1 MKKIVIVA
9 ILSVFMLNLS
19 SCKKEKKET
28 VEKSKK
34 VEKYV
39 IDGTT
44 TVVHWIGYKTTD
56 KIPVKGSF
64 KQVEISN
71 VTPAENPVEV
81 VKNVKFSIPVN
92 SIFSNDSIR
101 DYKLTNFLFGKMKN
115 TSHIK
120 GEVSLGDNG
129 KGEAAITMNGFTKNV
144 PLSYEVHGDDIK
156 INAKIELNN
165 WQAQVAVAALNEV
178 CSEKH
183 KAADGKSVTWS
194 EVDIM
199 VELKTILQK

>member
-1 MKKIVIVA
+1 MSKTLIVA
-9 ILSVFMLNLS
+9 LLSIFILNLS
-19 SCKKEKKET
+19 SCSKEKKGT
-28 VEKSKK
+28 VENKK
-34 VEKYV
+34 NIDKYV
-39 IDGTT
+39 IDIKN
-44 TVVHWIGYKTTD
+44 TVVHWTGYKTSG
-56 KIPVKGSF
+56 KVPVKGSF

-81 VKNVKFSIPVN
+81 VKNVKFSISVN

-101 DYKLTNFLFGKMKN
+101 DYKLINFLFGKMKN

-144 PLSYEVHGDDIK
+144 PLSYKVQGDDIK

-183 KAADGKSVTWS
+183 KGADGESVTWS
-194 EVDIM
+194 EVDVM
-199 VELKTILQK
+199 VELKTVKN